1 MRSEEAEVNWK
12 LEPISVDDREPILRI
27 FNYYVENSFAAY
39 PENRVPDSFF
49 DGLMKKAKGYPTVAV
64 KDEGGTILGFG
75 LLRAHHP
82 MPSFSHTAEITY
94 FVRPEHTGKGI
105 GGLMLEYLVEEAKK
119 KGISSILASISSLN
133 EGSVRFHRKHGFV
146 ECGRFRQVGRK
157 KGKFFDVIWM
167 QKMLSS
173 TV

>member
-1 MRSEEAEVNWK
+1 MIRERETVSWR
-12 LEPISVDDREPILRI
+12 LEPISVGDGESILEI

-49 DGLMKKAKGYPTVAV
+49 DALMEKAEGYPTVVA

-75 LLRAHHP
+75 LLRVHNP
-82 MPSFSHTAEITY
+82 IPSFSQTAEITY
-94 FVRPEHTGKGI
+94 FMRPEQTGKGI
-105 GGLMLEYLVEEAKK
+105 GSLMLEYLIEEAKK

-133 EGSVRFHRKHGFV
+133 ERSLRFHQKHGFG
-146 ECGRFRQVGRK
+146 ECGRFRQVGKK

-167 QKMLSS
+167 QKML
-173 TV
+173 